1 MGSIGSPCSY
11 WKEHRSCSRG
21 AHIQR
26 GQQAFRS
33 SPWSARFTHQTL
45 RPLQGKEIR
54 ACPWSSFILRIQEI
68 RISHFLSMELVLT
81 MDMLIHFLLP
91 FRKKEKEREKQIR
104 KKVNKKEKREK

>member
-1 MGSIGSPCSY
+1 MGSTGSPCSY

-54 ACPWSSFILRIQEI
+54 ACPLSSFILRIQEI
-68 RISHFLSMELVLT
+68 RSSHFLSMELVLT

-91 FRKKEKEREKQIR
+91 FEKK
-104 KKVNKKEKREK
+104 KKKKKKKIPRRCSPC